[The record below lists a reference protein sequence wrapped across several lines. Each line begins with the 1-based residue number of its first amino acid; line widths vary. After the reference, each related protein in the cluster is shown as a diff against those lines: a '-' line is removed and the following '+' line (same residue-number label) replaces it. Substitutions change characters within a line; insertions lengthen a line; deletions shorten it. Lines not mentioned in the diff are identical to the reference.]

1 LRLEPYGAQ
10 QGPLRSLVN
19 FRASKIF
26 KFGTKNVQIDADAL
40 NAFNSNTAWIKTYV
54 SGPNYGYVTQ
64 IVSPRVLR
72 LGISYE
78 F

>member
-1 LRLEPYGAQ
+1 MIVHDVDG
-10 QGPLRSLVN
+10 
-19 FRASKIF
+19 
-26 KFGTKNVQIDADAL
+26 L
-40 NAFNSNTAWIKTYV
+40 NAFNSNTAWIQTYV
-54 SGPNYGYVTQ
+54 SGPTYAYVTQ